1 MAESKNNF
9 IRARMNQDLDDRLVA
24 RGEYR
29 VGQNLTISRSEGDDV
44 GTFQNVLGNTERVNI
59 FEPLQDGTR
68 VIGSIDETTLLII
81 GYFVD
86 EPTDRAYIFATNYN
100 DSSSDQL
107 SNAAPDEA
115 TCAILRYD
123 FSTNTIIKLVAGSF
137 LNFSKTHYMLGINLI
152 ENLLFF
158 TDNRNQPR
166 KINVSRATSGAS
178 NEVVGALSGSLTSSI
193 TTNATGITNATY
205 IATVGSTPGVTSSLS
220 GSDTEISITV
230 STNTVTAV
238 NVTYGGKNFV
248 SGETITITSA
258 LLTGANQSVVITI
271 TTSNLQSVDYYSN
284 EDQVSVVKFY
294 PYNPPV
300 FYKELTF
307 IAKNTSQPGVQP
319 YYDQVIQLDTD
330 LDKSQLEA
338 AGLKI
343 GLPVSVRKTD
353 GSGTVTGLIGRDIN
367 IQAINNE
374 PATSSVT
381 ISLSSP
387 ATWTSG
393 DKIVVSMYGLKS
405 CSNPYLPVI
414 FNTELSSVT
423 GSPTNGQYLMNDANG
438 NNPLLEGIGTT
449 ATSELWI
456 TTDTGDNN
464 AEITIEDGFKIIGQS
479 NKVITINNGKGEVPT
494 DLDGSTINIFRSNP
508 DYKSNFAGDSEFLKD
523 KFVRFSYRY
532 KFDDN
537 EYSLMAPFSQIA
549 FVPKQFGNFIGA
561 DEAAA
566 GKSSVVE
573 FMENNIDCV
582 ELFIS
587 TPFKTDTSNGV
598 IPCGTS
604 WLDTMSNLH
613 IKQIEILCS
622 FSNETSIKVVEVLDV
637 QEITNLSLV
646 GQQASGGSVKYDNVF
661 KYTYESTKPIR
672 VLPEE
677 DTTRVFDK
685 APLRAKSQE
694 VAGNRVMYGN
704 FIDKHSSPLNLD
716 YKLGVV
722 QKVDI
727 PLSQDKRALFSHNL
741 KENRTYQVGL
751 VLQDRYGRSTDVV
764 LSKRQVQAQSVF
776 STDLGASTIYNPYS
790 TSNDFSATDIL
801 NFTGKQLLI
810 SLESAIPTAING
822 LEGYP
827 GLYSESNQLG
837 FYSYKVVVQQKEQEY
852 YNVYMPNT
860 VRIDQAA
867 GTNSLST
874 SYFSLINDNI
884 NKVPKDLS
892 NVGPEEKEF
901 RSSVELFPRVNP
913 KFSTTSYPQQDNY
926 FITPLRKNDVV
937 NSIIYNTPGLTQAD
951 LAATVATPPV
961 PIIGLEL
968 PPDVLYKGTTA
979 TAAQVFNNKRF
990 GTLKST
996 LYSLDFNV
1004 LGVYETSGFESN
1016 LDIYYETSTSGLVE
1030 DLNTSIN
1037 TSTGGPVELTQDT
1050 FSLFENS
1057 ILYDI
1062 GTGSANQPQFG
1073 QVIFTIEVKNQ
1084 FGIPILDAASTCTI
1098 TSITSSLASGISVA
1112 GGRGRSNNVSLNR
1125 FEVVPQQQGTPLV
1138 NTGRFDLYNKTE
1150 NIYASTGVTL
1160 TFTINVTTPLGS
1172 KTFVL
1177 NGDVNNIQPQVNQAE
1192 NPGSSFISDSLT
1204 PARFEPYKN
1213 YSQMTAAS
1221 TGVAAKSLKPHYY
1234 TTPNN
1239 GDNKAAQ
1246 GVGEY
1251 GTLPYIYIFGKQE
1264 TDFTSGDPW
1273 ESGPDFPNAGYNPED
1288 ASRLGTSTINQGQSL
1303 PYTTNYRGTFL
1314 APNIDPQ
1321 FQGGVSFG
1329 NALGIIN
1336 FLINYNATAAGFSQ
1350 FDNQPSQRS
1359 PIYTGVNAPQGW
1371 CDAGLNKIYGGLD
1384 PNTGLTLPE
1393 PYNPNNIYLWQMV
1406 KNTFTF
1412 PSPGVT
1418 NPSKTYY
1425 CSYVEKGGL
1434 NDAFKVN
1441 VNGIEQLGNTK
1452 YSAQYWWRKMM
1463 YNYTSPTTTP
1473 PVNYPYPD
1481 IPGTVIPST
1490 SPLAAANT
1498 ITLQTGMPSALRP
1511 GFQNLVKYESNT
1523 DVGIAYG
1530 PWNIFNCNETDAT
1543 SKNFATAL
1551 GFDSSRAFKF
1561 SNGTGSV
1568 TDLRRDITYQIKD
1581 LHFPTGDILADPN
1594 NPTGRFGDTTADYGQ
1609 GGGQAFSDGEIA
1621 RRLAECVGFN
1631 VASTNPNAGINFE
1644 INEQLLMQYFG
1655 AFSTYG
1661 VLIPDA
1667 QGNTFGGGII
1677 LNNRLGHGGLI
1688 VAFKDN
1694 IGWDPIGYF
1703 PGNNVGVGDNFRSL
1717 GSYGMFWIGFTVEA
1731 TDSWGTTTSKNIN
1744 LIVIA

>member
-1 MAESKNNF
+1 MAESRNNF
-9 IRARMNQDLDDRLVA
+9 IRAKMNQDLDDRLIA

-44 GTFQNVLGNTERVNI
+44 GTFQNILGNNERVNV
-59 FEPLQDGTR
+59 FEPLQSSEKRIT
-68 VIGSIDETTLLII
+68 SIDEITLLII

-100 DSSSDQL
+100 DSSNDQL
-107 SNAAPDEA
+107 SNAAPVEA

-137 LNFSKTHYMLGINLI
+137 LNFSKTHYILGINLI

-178 NEVVGALSGSLTSSI
+178 NEVIGALSGSLTSSI

-205 IATVGSTPGVTSSLS
+205 IATVGSTTGVTSSLS
-220 GSDTEISITV
+220 GSDTELSITV
-230 STNTVTAV
+230 STNIVTAV
-238 NVTYGGKNFV
+238 NVTYGGENFV
-248 SGETITITSA
+248 SGETITITSS
-258 LLTGANQSVVITI
+258 LLTGSSQSVVITI
-271 TTSNLQSVDYYSN
+271 TTPNLQSADYYSN

-294 PYNPPV
+294 PYNPPT

-307 IAKNTSQPGVQP
+307 IAKNTSQPGVAP
-319 YYDQVIQLDTD
+319 YYDQIIQLDTD

-338 AGLKI
+338 AGLKV
-343 GLPVSVRKTD
+343 GLPVSVRRTD
-353 GSGTVTGLIGRDIN
+353 SSGAFTGLIGRDIN

-374 PATSSVT
+374 PSTGSVT
-381 ISLSSP
+381 ITLSNP
-387 ATWTSG
+387 AAWTSG
-393 DKIVVSMYGLKS
+393 NKIVVSMYGLKS

-414 FNTELSSVT
+414 FNTELSSSSSGGYVMK
-423 GSPTNGQYLMNDANG
+423 NANG
-438 NNPLLEGIGTT
+438 NNPLLEGFGQGGVGWLNSDLWV
-449 ATSELWI
+449 TS
-456 TTDTGDNN
+456 DNGPN
-464 AEITIEDGFKIIGQS
+464 NKQITIEEGYKVISQS
-479 NKVITINNGKGEVPT
+479 NLGITIKNEKGDPPTGLNGT
-494 DLDGSTINIFRSNP
+494 TINIFRSNP
-508 DYKSNFAGDSEFLKD
+508 DYKPTFVGDSEFLKD
-523 KFVRFSYRY
+523 KFARFSYRY

-549 FVPKQFGNFIGA
+549 FVPKQFGNFLGA
-561 DEAAA
+561 DEAAT

-598 IPCGTS
+598 IPCATS
-604 WLDTMSNLH
+604 WFDTMSNLH

-622 FSNETSIKVVEVLDV
+622 FSNETSIKVIEVLDV
-637 QEITNLSLV
+637 QEVVNLSLI
-646 GQQASGGSVKYDNVF
+646 GQQSSGGSVKYDNVF

-677 DTTRVFDK
+677 DTIRVFDK
-685 APLRAKSQE
+685 APLKAKSQE
-694 VAGNRVMYGN
+694 VAGNRIMYGN

-727 PLSQDKRALFSHNL
+727 PLSQDKRSLFSHNL

-751 VLQDRYGRSTDVV
+751 VLQDRYGRSTDVI

-790 TSNDFSATDIL
+790 TDNDFSATDIL

-860 VRIDQAA
+860 VRTEQEA
-867 GTNSLST
+867 GTNALSA
-874 SYFSLINDNI
+874 SYFSLVNDNI

-901 RSSVELFPRVNP
+901 GSLVELFPRVNP
-913 KFSTTSYPQQDNY
+913 KFSTVVNPKQQNF

-937 NSIIYNTPGLTQAD
+937 NSIIYNTPVLTQAD
-951 LAATVATPPV
+951 LSASISPTNPV
-961 PIIGLEL
+961 PIVGLEL
-968 PPDVLYKGTTA
+968 PPGVLYKGTTA
-979 TAAQVFNNKRF
+979 TTAQVFNNKPF
-990 GTLKST
+990 GTMQSPS
-996 LYSLDFNV
+996 YSIDFNV

-1037 TSTGGPVELTQDT
+1037 TSTGGPVELTAAVFT
-1050 FSLFENS
+1050 LSENS

-1062 GTGSANQPQFG
+1062 GNGTANEPEFG
-1073 QVIFTIEVKNQ
+1073 QIIFTIEVKNQ
-1084 FGIPILDAASTCTI
+1084 FGIPILDVANTCTI
-1098 TSITSSLASGISVA
+1098 TSITSSLAQGVSLSPT
-1112 GGRGRSNNVSLNR
+1112 RGNSNTVPLNR
-1125 FEVVPQQQGTPLV
+1125 FEVIPQRSGTPV
-1138 NTGRFDLYNKTE
+1138 ANTGRFSLYNKTQ
-1150 NIYASTGVTL
+1150 NIYAATGVTL
-1160 TFTINVTTPLGS
+1160 TFTVNVTTPVGS
-1172 KTFVL
+1172 GNFVFS
-1177 NGDVNNIQPQVNQAE
+1177 GDVNNIQPQVNQGE
-1192 NPGSSFISDSLT
+1192 NPGSSVISDSLI
-1204 PARFEPYKN
+1204 PARLEPYKD
-1213 YSQMTAAS
+1213 YTQMTAAS
-1221 TGVAAKSLKPHYY
+1221 SGVVAKSLKPHYY
-1234 TTPNN
+1234 KTPNN

-1251 GTLPYIYIFGKQE
+1251 GTLPYIYIFGKQAVDPL
-1264 TDFTSGDPW
+1264 TGDPW
-1273 ESGPDFPNAGYNPED
+1273 QSGPSFTQTGYNPED
-1288 ASRLGTSTINQGQSL
+1288 ASLPSNQVGPTGNWINPYSTS
-1303 PYTTNYRGTFL
+1303 YRGTFQ
-1314 APNIDPQ
+1314 APNIDSN
-1321 FQGGVSFG
+1321 FQGGFILPGNTNVLVSG
-1329 NALGIIN
+1329 
-1336 FLINYNATAAGFSQ
+1336 NYNSPYSQ
-1350 FDNQPSQRS
+1350 FTTQQTTRPG
-1359 PIYTGVNAPQGW
+1359 TGLNAPQGW
-1371 CDAGLNKIYGGLD
+1371 CNSGLPLTSGGLD
-1384 PNTGLTLPE
+1384 PTPGAPPDSLAPQV
-1393 PYNPNNIYLWQMV
+1393 YDPNNIYLFQMV
-1406 KNTFTF
+1406 KNTYTF
-1412 PSPGVT
+1412 PNPVV

-1452 YSAQYWWRKMM
+1452 YSAQYWWRKLM

-1490 SPLAAANT
+1490 SPLDAANT

-1551 GFDSSRAFKF
+1551 GFDSSRALKF
-1561 SNGTGSV
+1561 SNGTGNITS
-1568 TDLRRDITYQIKD
+1568 LRDDITYEIKD

-1594 NPTGRFGDTTADYGQ
+1594 NPTGRFGDTTADY
-1609 GGGQAFSDGEIA
+1609 FSPPPNWSNGEIA

-1644 INEQLLMQYFG
+1644 INESRLMEYFG
-1655 AFSTYG
+1655 VFGTYERS
-1661 VLIPDA
+1661 LPDD
-1667 QGNTFGGGII
+1667 QGLSFGGGII

-1688 VAFKDN
+1688 VALKDN
-1694 IGWDPIGYF
+1694 VGWDNVNRFGN
-1703 PGNNVGVGDNFRSL
+1703 GNNENNIVPGLRSL
-1717 GSYGMFWIGFTVEA
+1717 GSYGMFWIGFTVSA
-1731 TDSWGTTTSKNIN
+1731 TDSWGTTTLKNIN